1 METLSI
7 TGEKFSKC
15 RKNGSDRLRKGQLQR
30 RRCERQGRIK
40 CLFFR
45 AFRVSAPQ
53 VARVAIFFPRAFK
66 TRDLETPLSQGIF
79 TYI

>member
-1 METLSI
+1 MKNFPSVEKMAATVYERDNCS
-7 TGEKFSKC
+7 GEDARGK
-15 RKNGSDRLRKGQLQR
+15 GELRV
-30 RRCERQGRIK
+30 
-40 CLFFR
+40 FFR

-66 TRDLETPLSQGIF
+66 TRDLETPLSLGIF